1 MTCLLVSEPSL
12 SRKRGYSDL
21 KVQARVSEFLIT
33 VYTATALSICFLY
46 NHVITLV
53 AQSSQSKTNLNLLS

>member
-21 KVQARVSEFLIT
+21 KVQARVSEYLIT

-46 NHVITLV
+46 NHVIALV

>member
-21 KVQARVSEFLIT
+21 KVQARVSEYLIT

-46 NHVITLV
+46 NHVIDPV